1 MMNDEVIKL
10 IENRRSIRSFEERPL
25 DPEVLDKLKRLTL
38 RCPTG
43 GRFSVIEI
51 VDQSKKDKLCALCEN
66 QVMISR
72 APGVWLF
79 LSDMERFYSWMKEK
93 KCAENFGES
102 LDKPGIGTFHLG
114 MQDAIIAAQ
123 NAVIASEAM
132 GMHSCFV
139 GDIIENYEE
148 IQAMFNLPKY
158 AVPACLLIFGYAKTI
173 PTSPLTSRPEP
184 EYVFMKDGYKHQSVD
199 ECEKMY
205 EKNTASFKERGVLPF
220 DNTGSYIDWYY
231 RKKYTS
237 DWMAEMSRSVGVF
250 LDRWLSDEA

>member
-1 MMNDEVIKL
+1 MNEKTIEL
-10 IENRRSIRSFEERPL
+10 IESRRSIRSFKEDSISP
-25 DPEVLDKLKRLTL
+25 DVLDKLKRLTL

-51 VDQSKKDKLCALCEN
+51 VDQKKKDELCALCEN
-66 QVMISR
+66 QAMISK

-79 LSDMERFYSWMKEK
+79 LSDMERLYSWMKEK
-93 KCAENFGES
+93 KCAESFGET
-102 LDKPGIGTFHLG
+102 LKAPGIGAFHLG

-123 NAVIASEAM
+123 NAVVAAEAL

-139 GDIIENYEE
+139 GDIIENYEK
-148 IQAMFNLPKY
+148 IQALFDLPKY
-158 AVPACLLIFGYAKTI
+158 AVPACLLIFGYAKSI
-173 PTSPLTSRPEP
+173 PSTPLTTRPEP
-184 EYVFMKDGYKHQSVD
+184 EFVFMKDSYKHQDVE

-205 EKNTASFKERGVLPF
+205 EKNTASFRERGVLPF

-237 DWMAEMSRSVGVF
+237 DWMAEMSRSVEVF
-250 LDRWLSDEA
+250 LKRWSAEE